1 MMKLL
6 KTAVFFTLACTI
18 GLAPN
23 PGIAKAAP
31 PVYDVVITGGTVYDG
46 SGKPGRKA
54 DVGIIGDRIIAI
66 GKVKAKKA
74 KTTIDAR
81 GKAVAPGFIN
91 MLSWANE
98 SLIVDGRGMSDMKQ
112 GVTLEVFGEG
122 WSMGP
127 YAPAMKAELTKQQ
140 GDFKYDIVWSS
151 LGGYLD
157 HMVAKGVSPNI
168 ASFVG
173 AATVRMHEI
182 GAADRKATPTEL
194 IKMQDLVRAAM
205 REGAM
210 GVGSSLI
217 YAPGNYADTNELI
230 ALSKAAAPFGGRYIS
245 HMRSEADTVESAVD
259 ELLQIAR
266 EAKIGAE
273 IYHMKLGGQSNWNK
287 FDLIAAKIA
296 KAQRAGLDITANM
309 YPYIAGATGLDA
321 AMPPWVQADGIDA
334 WIARL
339 KDPKIRARVISEI
352 NKKGE
357 GWENLYFAAGN
368 PKNLLFLGFKNPK
381 LRTLIGKTLA
391 DVSAM
396 RGTSPADTAIDLVI
410 EDGSRVE
417 VAYFLMSEDN
427 VRKTLKLPY
436 VSFGSDA
443 EAAAPEG
450 VFLSQSTHPRAYG
463 SFARVLGHYV
473 RDEKLITLSEAI
485 RRLTSLPAKNL
496 KIKGRGALKPGYFAD
511 VVVFDPATI
520 ADKATYAEPM
530 QYGVGVSDVLV
541 NGTPVIKGGDHTGAM
556 PGVVVRGPGWSGWG
570 NQK

>member
-1 MMKLL
+1 MKPFMI
-6 KTAVFFTLACTI
+6 AVFSALICAL
-18 GLAPN
+18 GLTPD
-23 PGIAKAAP
+23 PGIAKP
-31 PVYDVVITGGTVYDG
+31 PVPVYDVVIAGGTVYDG
-46 SGKPGRKA
+46 SGKPGRKM
-54 DVGIIGDRIIAI
+54 DIGVVGDRIVAI
-66 GKVKAKKA
+66 GKVNAKNAKA
-74 KTTIDAR
+74 TIDAR

-98 SLIVDGRGMSDMKQ
+98 SLIVDGRGMSDLKQ

-127 YAPAMKAELTKQQ
+127 YSPAMKAELTKQQ
-140 GDFKYDIVWSS
+140 GDIKYGIVWDS

-157 HMVAKGVSPNI
+157 HMAAKGVSPNI

-173 AATVRMHEI
+173 AATVRMYEI
-182 GAADRKATPTEL
+182 GAANRKATPAEL
-194 IKMQDLVRAAM
+194 ARMQDLVRAAM

-217 YAPGNYADTNELI
+217 YAPGNYADTDELI

-245 HMRSEADTVESAVD
+245 HMRSEAENVEGAVD
-259 ELLQIAR
+259 ELIQIAR

-273 IYHMKLGGQSNWNK
+273 IYHMKLGGQSNWGK
-287 FDLIAAKIA
+287 FDAVASKIA
-296 KAQRAGLDITANM
+296 KAQRSGLDITANM

-321 AMPPWVQADGIDA
+321 SMPPWVQADGLDA

-339 KDPKIRARVISEI
+339 KDPKIRARVIGEM

-357 GWENLYFAAGN
+357 GWENLMFAAGDS
-368 PKNLLFLGFKNPK
+368 KNLLFLGFKSPK
-381 LRTLIGKTLA
+381 LRPLIGKTLA

-396 RGTSPADTAIDLVI
+396 RGTSPADTAIDLVL

-417 VAYFLMSEDN
+417 TAYFLMSEDN
-427 VRKTLKLPY
+427 VRKTLQLPY

-450 VFLSQSTHPRAYG
+450 VFLSQSTHPRGYG
-463 SFARVLGHYV
+463 SFARVLGRYV
-473 RDEKLITLSEAI
+473 RDEKLITLTAAI

-496 KIKGRGALKPGYFAD
+496 KLKERGTLKQGYFAD
-511 VVVFDPATI
+511 IVVFDPATI

-530 QYGVGVSDVLV
+530 QYAVGVSDVLV
-541 NGTPVIKGGDHTGAM
+541 NGTPVIKGGNHTGAT
-556 PGVVVRGPGWSGWG
+556 PGVVVRGPGWSGWD